1 MPGFR
6 RVSEEELLR
15 AWLFRVDRLHLLDPA
30 GESFDRIV
38 VRHPGAVTVVPVHND
53 GTVTL
58 VRQYR
63 SAVDAQVLEIVAG
76 TRDQDGEEP
85 EATARRE
92 LAEEAGLEATRWELL
107 IGTWNS
113 PGVSDQHTLVYLA
126 TGLSS
131 IPTRPQGVEEGYMTV
146 ETIHLDDVDGLV
158 ADGSLRDE
166 TTVLGLY
173 LARHHLRAAGR
184 LPGPGRCRAKRRSSS
199 PGSRSSGGGPH
210 APWR

>member
-6 RVSEEELLR
+6 RVSEEELLQ
-15 AWLFRVDRLHLLDPA
+15 AWLFRVDRLHLLDPDDKPF
-30 GESFDRIV
+30 ERVV
-38 VRHPGAVTVVPVHND
+38 VRHPGAVTVVPVHDD

-63 SAVDAQVLEIVAG
+63 AAVDALVLEIPAG
-76 TRDQDGEEP
+76 TRDKDGEEP

-107 IGTWNS
+107 IGTWNT
-113 PGVSDQHTLVYLA
+113 PGVSDQHTLIYLA

-131 IPTRPQGVEEGYMTV
+131 IPARPQGVEEGYMTL
-146 ETIHLDDVDGLV
+146 ETIHLDDVEALV

-173 LARHHLRAAGR
+173 LARQRLRETGR
-184 LPGPGRCRAKRRSSS
+184 LP
-199 PGSRSSGGGPH
+199 
-210 APWR
+210 

>member
-1 MPGFR
+1 VPGFR

-15 AWLFRVDRLHLLDPA
+15 AWLFRVDRLHLVDPA
-30 GESFDRIV
+30 GEPFDRIV
-38 VRHPGAVTVVPVHND
+38 VRHPGAVTVVPVHDD

-63 SAVDAQVLEIVAG
+63 AAVDAQVLEIVAG
-76 TRDQDGEEP
+76 TRDQAGEAP

-146 ETIHLDDVDGLV
+146 ETIHLDDIDGLV

-173 LARHHLRAAGR
+173 LARQRLGATGR
-184 LPGPGRCRAKRRSSS
+184 LP
-199 PGSRSSGGGPH
+199 
-210 APWR
+210 

>member
-1 MPGFR
+1 M
-6 RVSEEELLR
+6 
-15 AWLFRVDRLHLLDPA
+15 
-30 GESFDRIV
+30 
-38 VRHPGAVTVVPVHND
+38 
-53 GTVTL
+53 
-58 VRQYR
+58 
-63 SAVDAQVLEIVAG
+63 LEIVAG

-92 LAEEAGLEATRWELL
+92 LAEEAGLAATRWELL

-113 PGVSDQHTLVYLA
+113 PGVSDQQTLVYLA

-173 LARHHLRAAGR
+173 LARHHLSAASR
-184 LPGPGRCRAKRRSSS
+184 LP
-199 PGSRSSGGGPH
+199 
-210 APWR
+210 